1 MGVLVHMNLSSGLM
15 GPVTSRIVQAALNAP
30 APSYPDSSP
39 TPEVLAGA
47 PGVYEVLPGH
57 LTNHRPVTTTGR
69 VQITAQDGGLV
80 LRSRR
85 GAWREGVR
93 MLPADPADPAFFSLD
108 TGQTERPLVA
118 LALDDG
124 GRARAIRFDR
134 LVYMERND
142 SLEPWA

>member
-1 MGVLVHMNLSSGLM
+1 MGVLVHMNLSSGLI

-30 APSYPDSSP
+30 APSYPDSA
-39 TPEVLAGA
+39 TAPEMLTGA
-47 PGVYEVLPGH
+47 PGVYQVLPGH

-69 VQITAQDGGLV
+69 VQITAKDGGLV
-80 LRSRR
+80 LRYRHS
-85 GAWREGVR
+85 AWRAGVR
-93 MLPADPADPAFFSLD
+93 MLPAAPADPAFFSLD

-118 LALDDG
+118 LVLDDD
-124 GRARAIRFDR
+124 GRTKAIRFDR